1 METKLYTYLKNP
13 NTKHLALSVIQNEIL
28 EITPQSNMI
37 NLTTDIKLSAG
48 TPYIRTT
55 IFVYSTGFVNFSYIH
70 RVEERL
76 KKQYKLGFKLV
87 FCNASLTHN
96 ESLRLSRLK
105 GSNTLS
111 FLDLENFILP
121 GTAKE
126 DEIMSIKNL
135 IFSTLHFSN
144 NDALVICANKRLITL
159 AREILKDVDEKNN
172 CILIRTGG
180 KDCSDLRL
188 VQSIQKL
195 YDLNRLNNFKSIN
208 IASGDGFFKA
218 ITDWLIKKRFS
229 IKIYGQENKTHYSLL
244 TSDAFVLLDNQNLVL
259 PKI

>member
-28 EITPQSNMI
+28 EITPQSNMV

-48 TPYIRTT
+48 TPYVRTT

-121 GTAKE
+121 GMLK

-135 IFSTLHFSN
+135 IFRTLHFSK

-195 YDLNRLNNFKSIN
+195 YDLNRLNDFKSIN
-208 IASGDGFFKA
+208 ILSGDGFFKA

-244 TSDAFVLLDNQNLVL
+244 TSDTFVLLDNQNLVQ